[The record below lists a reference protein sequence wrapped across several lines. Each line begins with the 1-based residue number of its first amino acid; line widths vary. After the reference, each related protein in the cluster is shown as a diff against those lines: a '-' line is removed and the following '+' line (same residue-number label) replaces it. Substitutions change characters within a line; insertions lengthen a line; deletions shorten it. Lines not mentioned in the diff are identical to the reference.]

1 MYSPDQVLSVYE
13 FLLHTP
19 EGPLRKMLKDD
30 KTTDVHINLLLKIV
44 KNASKEKF
52 IEYFTAGSFPVIKF
66 SANDLK
72 IKETFWATCCGS
84 LESRGLLNTQKAA
97 A

>member
-19 EGPLRKMLKDD
+19 EGALRKMLKDE

-44 KNASKEKF
+44 KGATKDQF
-52 IEYFTAGSFPVIKF
+52 IEHFTKATFPVIKF
-66 SANDLK
+66 NANDLK
-72 IKETFWATCCGS
+72 IKETFWVNCCGS
-84 LESRGLLNTQKAA
+84 LESIGLLSKKKVAA
-97 A
+97 

>member
-1 MYSPDQVLSVYE
+1 MYSPDQISSVYDY
-13 FLLHTP
+13 LLHTP

-44 KNASKEKF
+44 KGCNLQQ
-52 IEYFTAGSFPVIKF
+52 FTDMMTKDSFPVLKF
-66 SANDLK
+66 SANEIK
-72 IKETFWATCCGS
+72 IKETFWKTCCAT
-84 LESRGLLNTQKAA
+84 LESRGLLSQAKAA

>member
-1 MYSPDQVLSVYE
+1 MYSPDQINSVYE

-44 KNASKEKF
+44 KGASKEQF
-52 IEYFTAGSFPVIKF
+52 AEYFTKESFPVIKF
-66 SANDLK
+66 NANDLK
-72 IKETFWATCCGS
+72 IKEKFWACCCSS
-84 LESRGLLNTQKAA
+84 LESRGLLSKQKAA